1 MVRNEIALLNQ
12 ETIDKIA
19 AGEVV
24 ERPSSVVKELV
35 ENAIDAGATAIT
47 VEIKDGGITLLRIT
61 DNGYGIPKE
70 EIPLAF
76 LRHTTNKIRSASEL
90 LSLHTLGFR
99 GEALS
104 SIAAVSKVE
113 LITKTKDALIGS
125 RYVIEGAKE
134 MALEEMGAPDGTT
147 FFVRQLFY
155 NTPARRKF
163 LKSPMTEGN
172 YIQELL
178 ERLALSNPSI
188 SFRFISNG
196 KDRFATAGN
205 GNLKDTI
212 YELYGREIA
221 SSLIE
226 ISAEEESFSLHG
238 YIGTP
243 ALNRGNRNFE
253 SFFVNGRYIKSGI
266 LSKSLEE
273 GYAGFLMQ
281 HQYPFAVLMFD
292 FADNGVD
299 VNVHPSKL
307 EVRFENSNVVYNTL
321 LRTVHD
327 ALAHRE
333 DIDVVPVVEDED
345 EVVVAPSIPRA
356 EPFEASR
363 LESMKASIVESIH
376 KDTPYEQQYKE
387 FYENKRK
394 EAVAEEVVYHAPNPS
409 VGNTTSEVVPPE
421 VQPEVSHEEP
431 SVVSNTE
438 KTTYEQASF
447 FSEEARADH
456 RIIGQVFGTYWLVE
470 YDGKLYI
477 IDQHAAHEKVL
488 YEKTMARL
496 HEKTMTSQMLNPP
509 IIVTLSTQEE
519 EAYEKYKDSFETLG
533 YQVEHFG
540 GKEYALTAV
549 PDNILNLDKRQLFL
563 DAISA
568 CVELKEDKTSE
579 LILERIASMSCKA
592 AVKGNHVLS
601 MPEIESLID
610 QLLSLENPFRCPHGR
625 PTIIAMTHYELD
637 KKFKRIV

>member
-134 MALEEMGAPDGTT
+134 LSLEEMGAPDGTT

-226 ISAEEESFSLHG
+226 VSAEEESFSLHG
-238 YIGTP
+238 FIGTP

-333 DIDVVPVVEDED
+333 DIDVVPVAEEED
-345 EVVVAPSIPRA
+345 EVIAKAAPILRA

-363 LESMKASIVESIH
+363 LQSMKDSIVEQIH
-376 KDTPYEQQYKE
+376 KDTPYEAQYKE

-394 EAVAEEVVYHAPNPS
+394 ESVAEEIVYHAPTAN
-409 VGNTTSEVVPPE
+409 VGNPTI
-421 VQPEVSHEEP
+421 VQEEP
-431 SVVSNTE
+431 VSKPN
-438 KTTYEQASF
+438 YEQASF
-447 FSEEARADH
+447 FSEEARAKH

-488 YEKTMARL
+488 FEKTMARL
-496 HEKTMTSQMLNPP
+496 HEKTMTSQMVNPP

-519 EAYEKYKDSFETLG
+519 EAFEKYHESFETLG

-610 QLLSLENPFRCPHGR
+610 ELLSLDNPFRCPHGR
-625 PTIIAMTHYELD
+625 PTIIAMTQYELD

>member
-134 MALEEMGAPDGTT
+134 LSLEEMGAPDGTT

-226 ISAEEESFSLHG
+226 VSAEEESFSLHG
-238 YIGTP
+238 FIGTP

-333 DIDVVPVVEDED
+333 DIDVVPVSEEED
-345 EVVVAPSIPRA
+345 EVIAKAAPILRA

-363 LESMKASIVESIH
+363 LQSMKDSIVEQIH
-376 KDTPYEQQYKE
+376 KDTPYEAQYKE

-394 EAVAEEVVYHAPNPS
+394 ESVAEEIVYHAPAAN
-409 VGNTTSEVVPPE
+409 VGNPTI
-421 VQPEVSHEEP
+421 VQEEP
-431 SVVSNTE
+431 VSKPN
-438 KTTYEQASF
+438 YEQASF
-447 FSEEARADH
+447 FSEEARAKH

-496 HEKTMTSQMLNPP
+496 HEKTMTSQMVNPP

-519 EAYEKYKDSFETLG
+519 EAFEKYKESFETLG

-610 QLLSLENPFRCPHGR
+610 ELLSLDNPFRCPHGR
-625 PTIIAMTHYELD
+625 PTIIAMTQYELD

>member
-134 MALEEMGAPDGTT
+134 LSLEEMGAPDGTT

-226 ISAEEESFSLHG
+226 VSAEEESFSLHG
-238 YIGTP
+238 FIGTP

-333 DIDVVPVVEDED
+333 DIDVVPVAEEED
-345 EVVVAPSIPRA
+345 EVIAEAAPILRA

-363 LESMKASIVESIH
+363 LQSMKDSIVEQIH
-376 KDTPYEQQYKE
+376 KDTPYEAQYKE

-394 EAVAEEVVYHAPNPS
+394 ESVAEEIVYHAPAAN
-409 VGNTTSEVVPPE
+409 VGNPTI
-421 VQPEVSHEEP
+421 VQEEP
-431 SVVSNTE
+431 VSKPN
-438 KTTYEQASF
+438 YEQASF
-447 FSEEARADH
+447 FSEEARAKH

-496 HEKTMTSQMLNPP
+496 HEKTMTSQMVNPP

-519 EAYEKYKDSFETLG
+519 EALEKYKESFETLG

-610 QLLSLENPFRCPHGR
+610 ELLSLDNPFRCPHGR
-625 PTIIAMTHYELD
+625 PTIIAMTQYELD

>member
-134 MALEEMGAPDGTT
+134 LSLEEMGAPDGTT

-238 YIGTP
+238 FIGTP

-333 DIDVVPVVEDED
+333 DIDVVPVVEEED
-345 EVVVAPSIPRA
+345 EVIAEAAPILRA

-363 LESMKASIVESIH
+363 LQSMKDSIVEQIH
-376 KDTPYEQQYKE
+376 KDTPYEAQYKE

-394 EAVAEEVVYHAPNPS
+394 ESVAEEIVYHAPAAN
-409 VGNTTSEVVPPE
+409 VGNPTI
-421 VQPEVSHEEP
+421 VQEEKVTPSPAVEEP
-431 SVVSNTE
+431 VS
-438 KTTYEQASF
+438 KPSYEQTSF

-496 HEKTMTSQMLNPP
+496 HEKTMTSQMVNPP

-519 EAYEKYKDSFETLG
+519 EAFEKYQESFETLG

-610 QLLSLENPFRCPHGR
+610 ELLSLDNPFRCPHGR

>member
-134 MALEEMGAPDGTT
+134 LSLEEMGAPDGTT

-226 ISAEEESFSLHG
+226 VSAEEESFSLHG
-238 YIGTP
+238 FIGTP

-333 DIDVVPVVEDED
+333 DIDVVPVAEEED
-345 EVVVAPSIPRA
+345 EVIAEATPILRA

-363 LESMKASIVESIH
+363 LQSMKDSIVEQIH
-376 KDTPYEQQYKE
+376 KDTPYEAQYKE

-394 EAVAEEVVYHAPNPS
+394 ESVAEEIVYHAPAAN
-409 VGNTTSEVVPPE
+409 VGNPTI
-421 VQPEVSHEEP
+421 VQEEP
-431 SVVSNTE
+431 VSKPN
-438 KTTYEQASF
+438 YEQASF
-447 FSEEARADH
+447 FSEEARAKH

-496 HEKTMTSQMLNPP
+496 HEKTMTSQMVNPP

-519 EAYEKYKDSFETLG
+519 EAFEKYKESFETLG

-601 MPEIESLID
+601 KPEIESLID
-610 QLLSLENPFRCPHGR
+610 ELLSLDNPFRCPHGR
-625 PTIIAMTHYELD
+625 PTIIAMTQYELD

>member
-47 VEIKDGGITLLRIT
+47 VEIKDGGITMLRIT

-70 EIPLAF
+70 EIPIAF
-76 LRHTTNKIRSASEL
+76 LRHTTNKIRSAKEL

-113 LITKTKDALIGS
+113 LITKTKDSLTGS
-125 RYVIEGAKE
+125 HYVIEGAKE
-134 MALEEMGAPDGTT
+134 ISLEEMGAPDGTT

-178 ERLALSNPSI
+178 ERLALSNPAI

-196 KDRFATAGN
+196 KDKFATAGN

-212 YELYGREIA
+212 YEIYGREMA
-221 SSLIE
+221 SSLLDVEAVEDGFRITG
-226 ISAEEESFSLHG
+226 F
-238 YIGTP
+238 IGEP
-243 ALNRGNRNFE
+243 AMNRGNRNFE
-253 SFFVNGRYIKSGI
+253 SFFVNGRYIKSGM
-266 LSKSLEE
+266 LSKALEE

-281 HQYPFAVLMFD
+281 HQYPFAVLLFEFED
-292 FADNGVD
+292 EQVD

-307 EVRFENSNVVYNTL
+307 EVRFERSNVIFNAL
-321 LRTVHD
+321 LRVVHD
-327 ALAHRE
+327 RLIHRE
-333 DIDVVPVVEDED
+333 DIAEVPVTEEA
-345 EVVVAPSIPRA
+345 VVLERPTMPA
-356 EPFEASR
+356 EPFERKRMEAI
-363 LESMKASIVESIH
+363 KASIVESIH
-376 KDTPYEQQYKE
+376 KDTPYEAQYKD
-387 FYENKRK
+387 FYAAKRA
-394 EAVAEEVVYHAPNPS
+394 AVAEATPEYGGAPSPVQVSETPS
-409 VGNTTSEVVPPE
+409 ASLDAPVGASQDAPPITTEAAV
-421 VQPEVSHEEP
+421 
-431 SVVSNTE
+431 
-438 KTTYEQASF
+438 KTQYEQQSF
-447 FSEEARADH
+447 FSPEAKGDH

-496 HEKTMTSQMLNPP
+496 AEKTMTSQMVSPP
-509 IIVTLSTQEE
+509 IIVTLSSQEE
-519 EAYEKYKDSFETLG
+519 AAFLTYQESFEALG
-533 YQVEHFG
+533 YKAEHFG

-549 PDNILNLDKRQLFL
+549 PDNLLNLDKQQLFL
-563 DAISA
+563 DAIAA
-568 CVELKEDKTSE
+568 CVELKEDKTSD

-625 PTIIAMTHYELD
+625 PTIIALSHYELD

>member
-134 MALEEMGAPDGTT
+134 LSLEEMGAPDGTT

-238 YIGTP
+238 FIGTP

-327 ALAHRE
+327 TLAHRE
-333 DIDVVPVVEDED
+333 DIDVVPVVEEED
-345 EVVVAPSIPRA
+345 EVIAEAAPILRA

-363 LESMKASIVESIH
+363 LQSMKDSIVEQIH
-376 KDTPYEQQYKE
+376 KDTPYEAQYKE

-394 EAVAEEVVYHAPNPS
+394 ESVAEEIVYHAPTAN
-409 VGNTTSEVVPPE
+409 VGN
-421 VQPEVSHEEP
+421 
-431 SVVSNTE
+431 
-438 KTTYEQASF
+438 EQTSF

-496 HEKTMTSQMLNPP
+496 HEKTMTSQMVNPP

-519 EAYEKYKDSFETLG
+519 EAFEKYQESFETLG

-610 QLLSLENPFRCPHGR
+610 ELLSLDNPFRCPHGR

>member
-134 MALEEMGAPDGTT
+134 LSLEEMGAPDGTT

-226 ISAEEESFSLHG
+226 VSAEEESFSLHG
-238 YIGTP
+238 FIGTP

-333 DIDVVPVVEDED
+333 DIDVVPVAEEED
-345 EVVVAPSIPRA
+345 EVIAEAAPILRA

-363 LESMKASIVESIH
+363 LQSMKDSIVEQIH
-376 KDTPYEQQYKE
+376 KDTPYEAQYKE

-394 EAVAEEVVYHAPNPS
+394 ESVAEEIVYHAPTAN
-409 VGNTTSEVVPPE
+409 VGNPTI
-421 VQPEVSHEEP
+421 VQEEP
-431 SVVSNTE
+431 VSKPN
-438 KTTYEQASF
+438 YEQASF
-447 FSEEARADH
+447 FSEEARAKH

-496 HEKTMTSQMLNPP
+496 HEKTMTSQMVNPP

-519 EAYEKYKDSFETLG
+519 EALEKYKESFETLG

-610 QLLSLENPFRCPHGR
+610 ELLSLDNPFRCPHGR
-625 PTIIAMTHYELD
+625 PTIIAMTQYELD

>member
-134 MALEEMGAPDGTT
+134 LSLEEMGAPDGTT

-221 SSLIE
+221 SSLIGV
-226 ISAEEESFSLHG
+226 SAEEESFSLHG
-238 YIGTP
+238 FIGTP

-333 DIDVVPVVEDED
+333 DIDVVPVAEEED
-345 EVVVAPSIPRA
+345 EVIAEATPILRA

-363 LESMKASIVESIH
+363 LQSMKDSIVEQIH
-376 KDTPYEQQYKE
+376 KDTPYEAQYKE

-394 EAVAEEVVYHAPNPS
+394 ESVAEEIVYHAPTAN
-409 VGNTTSEVVPPE
+409 VGN
-421 VQPEVSHEEP
+421 
-431 SVVSNTE
+431 
-438 KTTYEQASF
+438 EQTSF

-496 HEKTMTSQMLNPP
+496 HEKTMTSQMVNPP

-519 EAYEKYKDSFETLG
+519 EAFEKYQESFETLG

-601 MPEIESLID
+601 KPEIESLID
-610 QLLSLENPFRCPHGR
+610 ELLSLDNPFRCPHGR
-625 PTIIAMTHYELD
+625 PTIIAMTQYELD

>member
-134 MALEEMGAPDGTT
+134 LSLEEMGAPDGTT

-238 YIGTP
+238 FIGTP

-333 DIDVVPVVEDED
+333 DIDVVPVVEEED
-345 EVVVAPSIPRA
+345 EVIAEATPILRA

-363 LESMKASIVESIH
+363 LQSMKDSIVEQIH
-376 KDTPYEQQYKE
+376 KDTPYEAQYKE

-394 EAVAEEVVYHAPNPS
+394 ESVAEEIVYHAPTAN
-409 VGNTTSEVVPPE
+409 VGN
-421 VQPEVSHEEP
+421 
-431 SVVSNTE
+431 
-438 KTTYEQASF
+438 EQTSF

-488 YEKTMARL
+488 FEKTMARL
-496 HEKTMTSQMLNPP
+496 HEKTMTSQMVNPP

-519 EAYEKYKDSFETLG
+519 EAFEKYQESFETLG

-610 QLLSLENPFRCPHGR
+610 ELLSLDNPFRCPHGR

>member
-134 MALEEMGAPDGTT
+134 LSLEEMGAPDGTT

-226 ISAEEESFSLHG
+226 VSAEEESFSLHG
-238 YIGTP
+238 FIGTP

-333 DIDVVPVVEDED
+333 DIDVVPVAEEED
-345 EVVVAPSIPRA
+345 EVIAEAAPILRA

-363 LESMKASIVESIH
+363 LQSMKDSIVEQIH
-376 KDTPYEQQYKE
+376 KDTPYEAQYKE

-394 EAVAEEVVYHAPNPS
+394 ESVAEEIVYHAPTAN
-409 VGNTTSEVVPPE
+409 VGNPTI
-421 VQPEVSHEEP
+421 VQEEP
-431 SVVSNTE
+431 VSKPN
-438 KTTYEQASF
+438 YEQASF
-447 FSEEARADH
+447 FSEEARAKH

-496 HEKTMTSQMLNPP
+496 HEKTMTSQMVNPP

-519 EAYEKYKDSFETLG
+519 EAFEKYKESFETLG

-610 QLLSLENPFRCPHGR
+610 ELLSLDNPFRCPHGR
-625 PTIIAMTHYELD
+625 PTIIAMTQYELD

>member
-134 MALEEMGAPDGTT
+134 LSLEEMGAPDGTT

-238 YIGTP
+238 FIGTP

-333 DIDVVPVVEDED
+333 DIDVVPVAEEED
-345 EVVVAPSIPRA
+345 EVIAEAAPILRA

-363 LESMKASIVESIH
+363 LQSMKDSIVEQIH
-376 KDTPYEQQYKE
+376 KDTPYEAQYKE

-394 EAVAEEVVYHAPNPS
+394 ESVAEEIVYHAPTATI
-409 VGNTTSEVVPPE
+409 VQEEKVTTSPAV
-421 VQPEVSHEEP
+421 EEP
-431 SVVSNTE
+431 VS
-438 KTTYEQASF
+438 KPSYEQASF

-496 HEKTMTSQMLNPP
+496 HEKTMTSQMVNPP

-519 EAYEKYKDSFETLG
+519 EAFEKYKESFETLG

-563 DAISA
+563 DAINA

-610 QLLSLENPFRCPHGR
+610 ELLSLDNPFRCPHGR
-625 PTIIAMTHYELD
+625 PTIIAMTQYELD

>member
-125 RYVIEGAKE
+125 HYVIEGAKE
-134 MALEEMGAPDGTT
+134 LSLEEMGAPDGTT

-212 YELYGREIA
+212 YELYDREIA

-226 ISAEEESFSLHG
+226 VSAEEESFSLHG
-238 YIGTP
+238 FIGTP

-333 DIDVVPVVEDED
+333 DIDVVPVSEEED
-345 EVVVAPSIPRA
+345 EVIAKAAPILRA

-363 LESMKASIVESIH
+363 LQSMKDSIVEQIH
-376 KDTPYEQQYKE
+376 KDTPYEAQYKE

-394 EAVAEEVVYHAPNPS
+394 ESVAEEIVYHAPAAN
-409 VGNTTSEVVPPE
+409 VGNSTI
-421 VQPEVSHEEP
+421 VQEEP
-431 SVVSNTE
+431 VSKPN
-438 KTTYEQASF
+438 YEQASF
-447 FSEEARADH
+447 FSEEARAKH

-496 HEKTMTSQMLNPP
+496 HEKTMTSQMVNPP

-519 EAYEKYKDSFETLG
+519 EAFEKYKESFETLG

-610 QLLSLENPFRCPHGR
+610 ELLSLDNPFRCPHGR

>member
-134 MALEEMGAPDGTT
+134 LSLEEMGAPDGTT

-238 YIGTP
+238 FIGTP

-333 DIDVVPVVEDED
+333 DIDVVPVVEEED
-345 EVVVAPSIPRA
+345 EVIAEATPILRA

-363 LESMKASIVESIH
+363 LQSMKDSIVEQIH
-376 KDTPYEQQYKE
+376 KDTPYEAQYKE

-394 EAVAEEVVYHAPNPS
+394 ESVAEEIVYHAPTAN
-409 VGNTTSEVVPPE
+409 VGN
-421 VQPEVSHEEP
+421 
-431 SVVSNTE
+431 
-438 KTTYEQASF
+438 EQTSF

-496 HEKTMTSQMLNPP
+496 HEKTMTSQMVNPP

-519 EAYEKYKDSFETLG
+519 EAFEKYQESFETLG

-610 QLLSLENPFRCPHGR
+610 ELLSLDNPFRCPHGR

>member
-1 MVRNEIALLNQ
+1 MVRNEIALLSQ

-47 VEIKDGGITLLRIT
+47 VEIKDGGITMLRIT

-70 EIPLAF
+70 EIPIAF
-76 LRHTTNKIRSASEL
+76 LRHTTNKIRSANEL

-113 LITKTKDALIGS
+113 LITKTKDALTGS
-125 RYVIEGAKE
+125 HYVIEGAKE
-134 MALEEMGAPDGTT
+134 VELTEMGAPDGTT

-188 SFRFISNG
+188 AFRFISNG
-196 KDRFATAGN
+196 KDKFATAGN

-212 YELYGREIA
+212 YEIFGREIA
-221 SSLIE
+221 TSLIE
-226 ISAEEESFSLHG
+226 VEAKEEGFTLHG
-238 YIGTP
+238 FIGEP

-266 LSKSLEE
+266 LGKALEE

-281 HQYPFAVLMFD
+281 HQYPFAVLLFEFD
-292 FADNGVD
+292 DEEVD

-307 EVRFENSNVVYNTL
+307 EVRFERTNVVYNAL

-327 ALAHRE
+327 ALTHRE
-333 DIDVVPVVEDED
+333 DIAEVPVIEE
-345 EVVVAPSIPRA
+345 EKEQETPVVSAGA
-356 EPFEASR
+356 EPFERSR
-363 LESMKASIVESIH
+363 LESIKASIVESIH
-376 KDTPYEQQYKE
+376 KDTPYERQYESFYANKAKE
-387 FYENKRK
+387 TAVSEPVSVEYEVNSAP
-394 EAVAEEVVYHAPNPS
+394 EVA
-409 VGNTTSEVVPPE
+409 VVPETAVIPE
-421 VQPEVSHEEP
+421 ETEVFA
-431 SVVSNTE
+431 
-438 KTTYEQASF
+438 QQSF
-447 FSEEARADH
+447 FSEEARKEH

-470 YDGKLYI
+470 YDEKLYI

-488 YEKTMARL
+488 FEKTMARL
-496 HEKTMTSQMLNPP
+496 KDKSMTSQQVSPP
-509 IIVTLSTQEE
+509 IIVTMSPQEE
-519 EAYEKYKDSFETLG
+519 EAFLTYQESFESLG
-533 YQVEHFG
+533 YHAEHFG

-563 DAISA
+563 DALSA
-568 CVELKEDKTSE
+568 CCDMKEDKTSE

-592 AVKGNHVLS
+592 AVKGNHKLS

-610 QLLSLENPFRCPHGR
+610 QLLTLDNPFRCPHGR
-625 PTIIAMTHYELD
+625 PTIIAMTQYELD

>member
-134 MALEEMGAPDGTT
+134 LSLEEMGAPDGTT

-196 KDRFATAGN
+196 KERFATAGN

-238 YIGTP
+238 FIGTP

-333 DIDVVPVVEDED
+333 DIDVVPVVEEED
-345 EVVVAPSIPRA
+345 EVIAEAAPILRA

-363 LESMKASIVESIH
+363 LQSMKDSIVEQIH
-376 KDTPYEQQYKE
+376 KDTPYEAQYKE

-394 EAVAEEVVYHAPNPS
+394 ESVAEEIVYHAATAN
-409 VGNTTSEVVPPE
+409 VGN
-421 VQPEVSHEEP
+421 
-431 SVVSNTE
+431 
-438 KTTYEQASF
+438 EQTSF

-496 HEKTMTSQMLNPP
+496 HEKTMTSQMVNPP

-519 EAYEKYKDSFETLG
+519 EAFEKYKESFETLG

-610 QLLSLENPFRCPHGR
+610 ELLSLDNPFRCPHGR

>member
-134 MALEEMGAPDGTT
+134 LSLEEMGAPDGTT

-226 ISAEEESFSLHG
+226 VSAEEESFSLHG
-238 YIGTP
+238 FIGTP

-333 DIDVVPVVEDED
+333 DIDVVPVAEEED
-345 EVVVAPSIPRA
+345 EVIAEAAPILRA

-363 LESMKASIVESIH
+363 LQSMKDSIVEQIH
-376 KDTPYEQQYKE
+376 KDTPYEAQYKE

-394 EAVAEEVVYHAPNPS
+394 ESVAEEIVYHAPAAN
-409 VGNTTSEVVPPE
+409 VGNPTI
-421 VQPEVSHEEP
+421 VQEEP
-431 SVVSNTE
+431 VSKPN
-438 KTTYEQASF
+438 YEQASF
-447 FSEEARADH
+447 FSEEARAKH

-496 HEKTMTSQMLNPP
+496 HEKTMTSQMVNPP

-519 EAYEKYKDSFETLG
+519 EAFEKYKESFETLG

-610 QLLSLENPFRCPHGR
+610 ELLSLDNPFRCPHGR
-625 PTIIAMTHYELD
+625 PTIIAMTQYELD

>member
-134 MALEEMGAPDGTT
+134 LSLEEMGAPDGTT

-226 ISAEEESFSLHG
+226 VSAEEESFSLHG
-238 YIGTP
+238 FIGTP

-333 DIDVVPVVEDED
+333 DIDVVPVSEEED
-345 EVVVAPSIPRA
+345 EVIAKAAPILRA

-363 LESMKASIVESIH
+363 LQSMKDSIVEQIH
-376 KDTPYEQQYKE
+376 KDTPYEAQYKE

-394 EAVAEEVVYHAPNPS
+394 ESVAEEIVYHAPTAN
-409 VGNTTSEVVPPE
+409 VGNPTI
-421 VQPEVSHEEP
+421 VQEEP
-431 SVVSNTE
+431 VSKPN
-438 KTTYEQASF
+438 YEQASF
-447 FSEEARADH
+447 FSEEARAKH

-488 YEKTMARL
+488 FEKTMARL
-496 HEKTMTSQMLNPP
+496 HEKTMTSQMVNPP

-519 EAYEKYKDSFETLG
+519 EAFEKYKESFETLG

-610 QLLSLENPFRCPHGR
+610 ELLSLDNPFRCPHGR
-625 PTIIAMTHYELD
+625 PTIIAMTQYELD

>member
-134 MALEEMGAPDGTT
+134 LSLEEMGAPDGTT

-238 YIGTP
+238 FIGTP

-333 DIDVVPVVEDED
+333 DIDVVPVVEEED
-345 EVVVAPSIPRA
+345 EVIAEATPILRA

-363 LESMKASIVESIH
+363 LQSMKDSIVEQIH
-376 KDTPYEQQYKE
+376 KDTPYEAQYKE

-394 EAVAEEVVYHAPNPS
+394 ESVAEEIVYHAPTAN
-409 VGNTTSEVVPPE
+409 VGN
-421 VQPEVSHEEP
+421 
-431 SVVSNTE
+431 
-438 KTTYEQASF
+438 EQTSF

-488 YEKTMARL
+488 FEKTMARL
-496 HEKTMTSQMLNPP
+496 HEKTMTSQMVNPP

-519 EAYEKYKDSFETLG
+519 EAFEKYKESFETLG

-610 QLLSLENPFRCPHGR
+610 ELLSLDNPFRCPHGR

>member
-134 MALEEMGAPDGTT
+134 LSLEEMGAPDGTT

-238 YIGTP
+238 FIGTP

-333 DIDVVPVVEDED
+333 DIDVVPVVEEED
-345 EVVVAPSIPRA
+345 EVIAEAAPILRA

-363 LESMKASIVESIH
+363 LQSMKDSIVEQIH
-376 KDTPYEQQYKE
+376 KDTPYEAQYKE

-394 EAVAEEVVYHAPNPS
+394 ESVAEEIVYHAPTAN
-409 VGNTTSEVVPPE
+409 VGNPTI
-421 VQPEVSHEEP
+421 VQEEP
-431 SVVSNTE
+431 VSKPN
-438 KTTYEQASF
+438 YEQASF
-447 FSEEARADH
+447 FSEEARAKH

-488 YEKTMARL
+488 FEKTMARL
-496 HEKTMTSQMLNPP
+496 HEKTMTSQMVNPP
-509 IIVTLSTQEE
+509 IIVTLSAQEE
-519 EAYEKYKDSFETLG
+519 EAFEKYQESFETLG

-610 QLLSLENPFRCPHGR
+610 ELLSLDNPFRCPHGR
-625 PTIIAMTHYELD
+625 PTIIAMTQYELD

>member
-394 EAVAEEVVYHAPNPS
+394 EAVAEEVVYHAPKPS

>member
-134 MALEEMGAPDGTT
+134 LSLEEMGAPDGTT

-238 YIGTP
+238 FIGTP

-333 DIDVVPVVEDED
+333 DIDVVPVVEEED
-345 EVVVAPSIPRA
+345 EVIAEAAPILRA

-363 LESMKASIVESIH
+363 LQSMKDSIVEQIH
-376 KDTPYEQQYKE
+376 KDTPYEAQYKE

-394 EAVAEEVVYHAPNPS
+394 ESVAEEIVYHAPTAN
-409 VGNTTSEVVPPE
+409 VGN
-421 VQPEVSHEEP
+421 
-431 SVVSNTE
+431 
-438 KTTYEQASF
+438 EQTSF

-488 YEKTMARL
+488 FEKTMARL
-496 HEKTMTSQMLNPP
+496 HEKTMTSQMVNPP

-519 EAYEKYKDSFETLG
+519 EAFEKYKESFETLG

-601 MPEIESLID
+601 MPEIERLID
-610 QLLSLENPFRCPHGR
+610 ELLSLDNPFR
-625 PTIIAMTHYELD
+625 
-637 KKFKRIV
+637 

>member
-134 MALEEMGAPDGTT
+134 LSLEEMGAPDGTT

-238 YIGTP
+238 FIGAP

-253 SFFVNGRYIKSGI
+253 SFFVKGRYIKSGI

-333 DIDVVPVVEDED
+333 DIDVVPVAEEED
-345 EVVVAPSIPRA
+345 EVIAEAAPILRA
-356 EPFEASR
+356 EPFEARR
-363 LESMKASIVESIH
+363 LQSMKDSIVEQIH
-376 KDTPYEQQYKE
+376 KDTPYEAQYKE

-394 EAVAEEVVYHAPNPS
+394 ESVAEEIVYHAPAAN
-409 VGNTTSEVVPPE
+409 VGNPTIIQEEKVTPSPAVEE
-421 VQPEVSHEEP
+421 HVSKP
-431 SVVSNTE
+431 S
-438 KTTYEQASF
+438 YEQASF

-496 HEKTMTSQMLNPP
+496 HEKTMTSQMVNPP

-519 EAYEKYKDSFETLG
+519 EAFEKYQESFETLG

-610 QLLSLENPFRCPHGR
+610 ELLSLDNPFRCPHGR

>member
-134 MALEEMGAPDGTT
+134 LSLEEMGAPDGTT

-238 YIGTP
+238 FIGTP

-333 DIDVVPVVEDED
+333 DIDVVPVVEEED
-345 EVVVAPSIPRA
+345 EVIAEAAPILRA

-363 LESMKASIVESIH
+363 LQSMKDSIVEQIH
-376 KDTPYEQQYKE
+376 KDTPYEAQYKE

-394 EAVAEEVVYHAPNPS
+394 ESVAEEIVYHAPAAN
-409 VGNTTSEVVPPE
+409 VGN
-421 VQPEVSHEEP
+421 
-431 SVVSNTE
+431 
-438 KTTYEQASF
+438 EQTSF

-488 YEKTMARL
+488 FEKTMARL
-496 HEKTMTSQMLNPP
+496 HEKTMTSQMVNPP

-519 EAYEKYKDSFETLG
+519 EAFEKYQESFETLG

-610 QLLSLENPFRCPHGR
+610 ELLSLDNPFRCPHGR

>member
-134 MALEEMGAPDGTT
+134 LSLEEMGAPDGTT

-238 YIGTP
+238 FIGTP

-327 ALAHRE
+327 TLAHRE
-333 DIDVVPVVEDED
+333 DIDVVPVAEEED
-345 EVVVAPSIPRA
+345 EVIAEAAPILRA

-363 LESMKASIVESIH
+363 LQSMKDSIVEQIH
-376 KDTPYEQQYKE
+376 KDTPYEAQYKE

-394 EAVAEEVVYHAPNPS
+394 ESVAEEIVYHAPAAN
-409 VGNTTSEVVPPE
+409 VGNPTI
-421 VQPEVSHEEP
+421 VQEETVTPSPAVEEP
-431 SVVSNTE
+431 VSKPN
-438 KTTYEQASF
+438 YEQASF
-447 FSEEARADH
+447 FSKEARADH

-496 HEKTMTSQMLNPP
+496 HEKTMTSQMVNPP

-519 EAYEKYKDSFETLG
+519 EAFEKYQESFEILG

-610 QLLSLENPFRCPHGR
+610 ELLSLDNPFRCPHGR

>member
-134 MALEEMGAPDGTT
+134 LSLEEMGAPDGTT

-226 ISAEEESFSLHG
+226 VSAEEESFSLHG
-238 YIGTP
+238 FIGTP

-333 DIDVVPVVEDED
+333 DIDVVPVAEEED
-345 EVVVAPSIPRA
+345 EVIAKAAPILRA

-363 LESMKASIVESIH
+363 LQSMKDSIVEQIH
-376 KDTPYEQQYKE
+376 KDTPYEAQYKE

-394 EAVAEEVVYHAPNPS
+394 ESVAEEIVYHAPTAN
-409 VGNTTSEVVPPE
+409 VGNPTI
-421 VQPEVSHEEP
+421 VQEEP
-431 SVVSNTE
+431 VSKPN
-438 KTTYEQASF
+438 YEQASF
-447 FSEEARADH
+447 FSEEARAKH

-488 YEKTMARL
+488 FEKTMARL
-496 HEKTMTSQMLNPP
+496 HEKTMTSQMVNPP

-519 EAYEKYKDSFETLG
+519 EAFEKYKESFETLG

-610 QLLSLENPFRCPHGR
+610 ELLSLDNPFRCPHGR
-625 PTIIAMTHYELD
+625 PTIIAMTQYELD